1 MNEHEVTV
9 EAEVELPLPEAA
21 VHGTL
26 VRAVEATLAHSGAPP
41 SGLTILLVDDE
52 RIAALNREFLGEDKP
67 TDVLSFPA
75 GEPMPGME
83 AYLGDIA
90 IAIPVAMEQARS
102 AGHDLLDELALL
114 TVHAVLHLLGY
125 DHAEPAEQQEM
136 WRLQDAILAG
146 LELPL
151 RSPDYDN
158 PAS

>member
-1 MNEHEVTV
+1 M
-9 EAEVELPLPEAA
+9 
-21 VHGTL
+21 
-26 VRAVEATLAHSGAPP
+26 
-41 SGLTILLVDDE
+41 
-52 RIAALNREFLGEDKP
+52 
-67 TDVLSFPA
+67 LSFPA

-90 IAIPVAMEQARS
+90 IAIPVAVEQARS
-102 AGHDLLDELALL
+102 AGHGLLDELALL
-114 TVHAVLHLLGY
+114 TVHGVLHLLGH

>member
-1 MNEHEVTV
+1 SGRRSAGSAAPPEPAGCPAGRPGARTAAAVDFQPRAGAGPTPGKLVNEHEVTV

-102 AGHDLLDELALL
+102 AGHDLLDELAL
-114 TVHAVLHLLGY
+114 
-125 DHAEPAEQQEM
+125 
-136 WRLQDAILAG
+136 
-146 LELPL
+146 
-151 RSPDYDN
+151 
-158 PAS
+158 